1 MSVQKRYAGRSDV
14 PLTEVGVD
22 QAAAAAKRLAPA
34 GIDVI
39 VTSPL
44 LRATQTAQE
53 VAEVTGAPVVTDEG
67 FRETDF
73 GAWEGLTFAEVRQ
86 RWPAEMTA
94 WLADPAVPPPGGE
107 SLTEVG
113 GRVTEAL
120 HRVLAGRERQTILIV
135 SHVTPIKTLVAAA
148 LLAPPAA
155 LYRMHLDVAALCEID
170 WYADGP
176 AVLRS
181 FNDTGHMAGRWWR
194 ASGRR
199 PAQHQQ
205 DQALD
210 RCDRT
215 GPQAA
220 HCAGPPRLQQKAV
233 LLTGPPCVVF
243 ACLHEVFMDG
253 HGLLSLAMA
262 GLLCGLI
269 VIPRPHKKLTSPAKH
284 LLGHSRG
291 GV

>member
-1 MSVQKRYAGRSDV
+1 MPAQGDPAVTLLLRHGQTPMSVQKRYAGRSDV
-14 PLTEVGVD
+14 PLTDVGVD
-22 QAAAAAKRLAPA
+22 QAAAAAKRLASA
-34 GIDVI
+34 GIGVI

-44 LRATQTAQE
+44 QRATRTAQE

-73 GAWEGLTFAEVRQ
+73 GEWEGLTFAEVRQ

-107 SLTEVG
+107 SFAEVSA
-113 GRVTEAL
+113 RVTEAR
-120 HRVLAGRERQTILIV
+120 HRVLAGREGQTILIV

-181 FNDTGHMAGRWWR
+181 FNDTGH
-194 ASGRR
+194 
-199 PAQHQQ
+199 
-205 DQALD
+205 
-210 RCDRT
+210 
-215 GPQAA
+215 
-220 HCAGPPRLQQKAV
+220 
-233 LLTGPPCVVF
+233 
-243 ACLHEVFMDG
+243 
-253 HGLLSLAMA
+253 
-262 GLLCGLI
+262 LI
-269 VIPRPHKKLTSPAKH
+269 
-284 LLGHSRG
+284 G
-291 GV
+291 